1 MQSNLASI
9 QTDNQNL
16 WPEFG
21 AFNFNILSDL
31 TNFLKWNG
39 KWSEVPYIQA
49 FWGTLEAVLLSTRT
63 VLPMRSSSALSPFL
77 IIKESKS
84 KAPKRPP
91 KPSMPYFDPADEPPP
106 YHPGEKAS
114 GDKTPSFSA
123 SSSKTGNND
132 SKTPKEFSTPAPL
145 ART

>member
-16 WPEFG
+16 WPEFRT
-21 AFNFNILSDL
+21 FDFNILSDL
-31 TNFLKWNG
+31 TNFLKQNG

-49 FWGTLEAVLLSTRT
+49 FWDLKSRPSLCNDCPTCQILLCSLSHSTKR
-63 VLPMRSSSALSPFL
+63 
-77 IIKESKS
+77 ESKS

-123 SSSKTGNND
+123 ASSKTGNND
-132 SKTPKEFSTPAPL
+132 SETPKEFSTPAPL